1 MIKIFTFLLV
11 FSLSLFAQPYPE
23 PTSDF
28 GWSGAQSTVSDIEN
42 AFNTA
47 RANENTMGLTGS
59 VTLPQDL
66 NLPDQT
72 VWDAKSNSEKALF
85 LINAERV
92 ARGLLPFEAVSNNI
106 VNIAQNYADFLR
118 TNNLFGHSLNGSPS
132 DRLNSD
138 PSISGCSESGWIF
151 GPENLSNFGSTSP
164 TPPALP
170 IERAVYGWIY
180 EDASDSWGHR
190 NTCFAL
196 FNNNFGSA
204 SNEGFIGVGYSEGS
218 YTFFGDPF
226 NFGAVVVFNFVDPC
240 PSSPLPVEL
249 TSFTINFSGN
259 NIELNWET
267 ATEVNNYGF
276 EIEKLKSNLV
286 IKDSEWEKVGFV
298 EGHGNSNSPIYYSFK
313 DKIIEAS
320 GKYSYRLKQV
330 DFDGTSSY
338 SNTVEVNV
346 VPASF
351 DLGQNYPNPFN
362 PSTMISFN
370 LPSESKVS
378 LIVYNATGQMV
389 KELIN
394 NTISAG
400 YNEVSFNASELTSG
414 IYFYTLKAI
423 SADGSTNFQNTK
435 KMLLLK

>member
-47 RANENTMGLTGS
+47 RANENTMGLAGS

-164 TPPALP
+164 TPTSLP

-249 TSFTINFSGN
+249 TSFTINLSGN

-276 EIEKLKSNLV
+276 EIEKLKSNL
-286 IKDSEWEKVGFV
+286 INKDSEWEKIGFV
-298 EGHGNSNSPIYYSFK
+298 EGHGNSNSPNYYSFK

-320 GKYSYRLKQV
+320 GKYSYRLKQI
-330 DFDGTSSY
+330 DIDGAFEY
-338 SNTVEVNV
+338 SGIVETN
-346 VPASF
+346 
-351 DLGQNYPNPFN
+351 LGLPQNFELRQNYPNPFN
-362 PSTMISFN
+362 PVTAITYSIPNEGHVELGIYDILGNTVEIIENEVKPAGVYTISFDASN
-370 LPSESKVS
+370 L
-378 LIVYNATGQMV
+378 A
-389 KELIN
+389 
-394 NTISAG
+394 
-400 YNEVSFNASELTSG
+400 SG
-414 IYFYTLKAI
+414 IYIYKIKTNNFI
-423 SADGSTNFQNTK
+423 SIK
-435 KMLLLK
+435 KMLLMK